1 MLAPMLLCAVVVTV
15 FVVMAIRLASQNN
28 WPGQPD
34 SMTSQQIARSIVN
47 GEGMLSRNVCQHV
60 VPADLPHVPTHR
72 KPAFVLL
79 VAGLFSL
86 FGVNLAV
93 PVAFNALT
101 ILAVSFVIFRV
112 VRLFGSRTPA
122 YGLAAFYL
130 VSGHYELISL
140 SNNNL
145 LTLLTCLL
153 LWLGCACV
161 LKRLRMRQYFIL
173 ALLVAS
179 CGVAI
184 KPTFILSAAAASFFV
199 FLVVEPACSWRS
211 VMRAGLS
218 AGLLCLATLA
228 VLTPMW
234 LPNVVAHGSPFHSV
248 QPALRL
254 SERYACLP
262 HGTFE
267 TVRYNQ
273 PVTYDDAIGHLGI
286 CGLVKAEIGIWAH
299 SLKSAVLQNPLLY
312 LIAILGGVLSVR
324 RKVFRIYG
332 LVLGAACES
341 FLVPTLLWAPEDR
354 YYWPLFACVVIVAG
368 FVIVD
373 LRSTLSQQFSA
384 ETRRRLAIVVA
395 LLFVIVVSDAA
406 RYGLLVWSRSFSLA
420 HTETPAWVVAAE
432 HIPEDAVV
440 LTNNPFAVTY
450 WTNRKTVIIP
460 RGNADDLSAVLEQYR
475 PSFYLDTS
483 GTAGTY
489 AFRVKRDLVTVAS
502 SAIGE
507 DAWTLFEIRR
517 PDPSSAPF

>member
-1 MLAPMLLCAVVVTV
+1 MLLYAVVVTV
-15 FVVMAIRLASQNN
+15 FAVLAIRLASQNN

-60 VPADLPHVPTHR
+60 VPVDLPHVPIHR

-93 PVAFNALT
+93 PVVFNALT
-101 ILAVSFVIFRV
+101 ILAISFVIFRA
-112 VRLFGSRTPA
+112 VRLIGSRAPA

-153 LWLGCACV
+153 LWIGCACI
-161 LKRLRMRQYFIL
+161 LKRLRLRSFFML

-179 CGVAI
+179 CGVMA

-199 FLVVEPACSWRS
+199 FLVVEPTCSWRS
-211 VMRAGLS
+211 VLRAGVS

-273 PVTYDDAIGHLGI
+273 PVTYGDVIGHLGVS
-286 CGLVKAEIGIWAH
+286 GLVKAEVGIWIH

-312 LIAILGGVLSVR
+312 LIAILGGVLSIR

-368 FVIVD
+368 FIVVD
-373 LRSTLSQQFSA
+373 LRSILAQQFSA
-384 ETRRRLAIVVA
+384 ENRRRFAIAVVF
-395 LLFVIVVSDAA
+395 LFVIVGAGAA
-406 RYGLLVWSRSFSLA
+406 RYGVQVWSRSFSLA
-420 HTETPAWVVAAE
+420 HTETPAWVAAAE
-432 HIPEDAVV
+432 HIPEDAIV
-440 LTNNPFAVTY
+440 LTNNPFAVSY

-460 RGNADDLSAVLEQYR
+460 RGSADDLSAVLERYR
-475 PSFYLDTS
+475 PSYYLDTS

-489 AFRVKRDLVTVAS
+489 AFRVTRDLVTVAS

-507 DAWTLFEIRR
+507 DRWTLFEIRH
-517 PDPSSAPF
+517 PEPLSTTF

>member
-1 MLAPMLLCAVVVTV
+1 MLYAVVAAV
-15 FVVMAIRLASQNN
+15 FVVMTIQLASQNN
-28 WPGQPD
+28 SPGDAD
-34 SMTSQQIARSIVN
+34 SMTSLQIARSIVN

-60 VPADLPHVPTHR
+60 VPVDLPHVPIHR

-93 PVAFNALT
+93 PVVFNALT
-101 ILAVSFVIFRV
+101 ILAVSFVVFRV
-112 VRLFGSRTPA
+112 LRLIGSRTVA

-140 SNNNL
+140 LNNNL

-153 LWLGCACV
+153 LWIGCACV
-161 LKRLRMRQYFIL
+161 LKRLRMRSFFIL
-173 ALLVAS
+173 ALLVAC
-179 CGVAI
+179 CGVAL

-211 VMRAGLS
+211 VIRAGMS

-234 LPNVVAHGSPFHSV
+234 LPNVIAHGSPFHSV

-273 PVTYDDAIGHLGI
+273 PVTYGDAIGHLGVS
-286 CGLVKAEIGIWAH
+286 GLVKAEIGVWVH

-312 LIAILGGVLSVR
+312 LFAILGGVLSIR

-332 LVLGAACES
+332 LVAGAACES

-354 YYWPLFACVVIVAG
+354 YYWPLFACIVIVAG

-384 ETRRRLAIVVA
+384 ENRRRFAIVVA
-395 LLFVIVVSDAA
+395 LLFVIVGADAA
-406 RYGLLVWSRSFSLA
+406 RYGVLVWSRSFSLA
-420 HTETPAWVVAAE
+420 HTETPAWAVAAE
-432 HIPEDAVV
+432 HIPEDAIV
-440 LTNNPFAVTY
+440 LTNNPFAVSY
-450 WTNRKTVIIP
+450 WTNRKSVIIP
-460 RGNADDLSAVLEQYR
+460 RGDVADLTAVLEQYR
-475 PSFYLDTS
+475 PSYYLDTS

-489 AFRVKRDLVTVAS
+489 AFRVKRDLVKVAS

-507 DAWTLFEIRR
+507 DRWALFEIRR
-517 PDPSSAPF
+517 PDASSASF